1 MSLHYGISNIIN
13 EKTASF
19 NEIEVNNLNCEQV
32 KEKKVKIKTK
42 KFKNGRGRQIWTYTE
57 YISM

>member
-1 MSLHYGISNIIN
+1 MSLHSGISNIIN

-42 KFKNGRGRQIWTYTE
+42 KFKKGRVRQIWTYTK
-57 YISM
+57 

>member
-42 KFKNGRGRQIWTYTE
+42 KFKKGRGRQIWTYTK
-57 YISM
+57 